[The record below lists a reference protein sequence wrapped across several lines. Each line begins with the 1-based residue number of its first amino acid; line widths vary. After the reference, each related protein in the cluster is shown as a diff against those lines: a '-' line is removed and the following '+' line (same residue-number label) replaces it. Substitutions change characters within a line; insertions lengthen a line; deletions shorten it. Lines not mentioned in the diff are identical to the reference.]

1 MTQPTGYPL
10 PPEQIPPGYGYPQP
24 GYGYP
29 QPPKKTGTAVRAL
42 AAIFGLAL
50 VVLAG
55 IGVKATFF
63 DKKDDATGV
72 IADSPPK
79 MEQSPQLPGAVTMP
93 PGVDPALVANGG
105 TDRFLSTSKYLFPD
119 RSDQERLDLGQRA
132 CTYAATAT
140 GTPVQVIAGLAS
152 AVGLAKYEAAALAEV
167 ATANLCPQYRSK
179 VMLDGAVAPAPAPAP
194 APAGADPIVP
204 QPPFGP
210 GITTL
215 DYRPEAIKP
224 YLESVMT
231 QPGLAGFSKQTLI
244 DMGTYACGYLS
255 ANDDTPR
262 NLEAGVAEGLS
273 LPLPDGTRITDA
285 AALTMCSQFRG
296 KVIG

>member
-10 PPEQIPPGYGYPQP
+10 PPEQIPPGYGYPR
-24 GYGYP
+24 
-29 QPPKKTGTAVRAL
+29 PPKKTGTAVRAL

-50 VVLAG
+50 IVLAG
-55 IGVKATFF
+55 IGVKTTFF
-63 DKKDDATGV
+63 DKKNDAIGVNDDPASNGRLSSQSAAPNV
-72 IADSPPK
+72 G
-79 MEQSPQLPGAVTMP
+79 QSPQTPDAINLP
-93 PGVDPALVANGG
+93 PG
-105 TDRFLSTSKYLFPD
+105 K
-119 RSDQERLDLGQRA
+119 
-132 CTYAATAT
+132 
-140 GTPVQVIAGLAS
+140 
-152 AVGLAKYEAAALAEV
+152 
-167 ATANLCPQYRSK
+167 
-179 VMLDGAVAPAPAPAP
+179 APAPGEAPP
-194 APAGADPIVP
+194 PGADPAVP
-204 QPPFGP
+204 EPPRGP
-210 GITTL
+210 GITVT